1 MSILSLHYV
10 VFGNN
15 FNKAGEAS
23 SNLKKTLQELGYDK
37 DIIRRIVIS
46 MYEAEMNM
54 VLHAGGGIA
63 NVDILPDKVTVLTR
77 DNGPGIVDIKKA
89 MQEGF
94 STASDAVRTLGFGAG
109 MGLPNIKKYADE
121 FNIISIPGKGTSMF
135 ISVNIKQ

>member
-1 MSILSLHYV
+1 MSILNLQYV
-10 VFGNN
+10 VSGNN

-23 SNLKKTLQELGYDK
+23 SDLKKVLQKLGYNR

-54 VLHAGGGIA
+54 VLHAGGGTA
-63 NVDILPDKVTVLTR
+63 NVEIFPDKVIIKTM
-77 DNGPGIVDIKKA
+77 DNGPGIDDIEKA
-89 MQEGF
+89 MQEGY

-121 FNIISIPGKGTSMF
+121 FNIVSVPGKGTRMF
-135 ISVNIKQ
+135 ICVDIK